1 MKRALVA
8 LFLLGLGLPVRI
20 LGQPVSVNI
29 ASLLTDPARYDGQEV
44 SIEAEA
50 IGDRLHA
57 NHGTWVNFLDT
68 TAAIGCFFPTRLGQD
83 IRLLGGYKFKGD
95 AFRVTGVFHAT
106 CPEHG
111 GELDIHANRL
121 ELLQKGRPTSHPISQ
136 AKVALA
142 AGLSLA
148 SALLGFK
155 MSRRRAKGA

>member
-1 MKRALVA
+1 MKRGLLA
-8 LFLLGLGLPVRI
+8 LFLLWLPVP
-20 LGQPVSVNI
+20 LWGQPVSVKVADLFSN
-29 ASLLTDPARYDGQEV
+29 PARYEGQEV

-57 NHGTWVNFLDT
+57 KHGTWVNFLDT
-68 TAAIGCFFPTRLGQD
+68 TAAIGCFFPTSLAKD
-83 IRLLGGYKFKGD
+83 IRLLGGYELKGD

-106 CPEHG
+106 CPKHG

-121 ELLQKGRPTSHPISQ
+121 ELLQKGRPTPHPISQ

-148 SALLGFK
+148 SALLGFE
-155 MSRRRAKGA
+155 MFRRRARGV